1 MNITDARELIA
12 TLQAEL
18 VQFKGIFGDYDE
30 PTRTYEQAE
39 VMWNTLK
46 AQLAAL
52 QKLNHPSC
60 LLCGKTEPCMTDAEG
75 VANGGP
81 GKPCTFDMTPRQM
94 YDWCVYL
101 KKRVKKLEEALM
113 AITRRVPI
121 MGSKEEYRRGQ
132 SHALEACS
140 IVAQQALAKGDA
152 FHLFTHGT
160 KPTQGFTSFMVPCC
174 DKCGKTEDDPIH
186 TKTGA

>member
-1 MNITDARELIA
+1 MNITDARELIT

-18 VQFKGIFGDYDE
+18 EQFKGIFGDYDE

-81 GKPCTFDMTPRQM
+81 GKPCTFDMTPRQIF
-94 YDWCVYL
+94 DWCSELRKQLAERDKAIKTCAVDTIREL
-101 KKRVKKLEEALM
+101 KCEVEDALKRATPPANARLIMEATIEFLENS
-113 AITRRVPI
+113 AIE
-121 MGSKEEYRRGQ
+121 KEMKQ
-132 SHALEACS
+132 
-140 IVAQQALAKGDA
+140 
-152 FHLFTHGT
+152 
-160 KPTQGFTSFMVPCC
+160 
-174 DKCGKTEDDPIH
+174 
-186 TKTGA
+186 